1 MEVEYKFQ
9 LMIVPESYDYEEEEI
24 VYRIFFNKQLI
35 SERSLPIMSEKQL
48 LLDNFSCI
56 ANSKNINELLF
67 FNTKFKK
74 AIITQ
79 ITINNYPFNFVL
91 KSDTIDLNI
100 DGLKIHLCI
109 F

>member
-1 MEVEYKFQ
+1 MEEYNIK
-9 LMIVPESYDYEEEEI
+9 LKIAPKSYDYGEEEI

-35 SERSLPIMSEKQL
+35 SERSLPLLNQQQL
-48 LLDNFSCI
+48 LVDNFICN
-56 ANSKNINELLF
+56 ANSKNINELHF